1 MDARKPLAFAE
12 SRDAKSI
19 RYAPAEWQVF
29 VEAALLR
36 DVEPSTLV
44 RECSLIGLNV
54 LSTRTL
60 MEAYVRVLSGVQ
72 RAEGVLR
79 AQHGNG
85 TGGKP

>member
-1 MDARKPLAFAE
+1 MDRKPLAFAE

-19 RYAPAEWQVF
+19 RYSASEWRVF
-29 VEAALLR
+29 TEAALLR

-72 RAEGVLR
+72 RSEDVGR
-79 AQHGNG
+79 ASHGNG